1 MTEPMHPGDPI
12 YLGLQIS
19 QLRFEI
25 EHRRP
30 PTREESLALVGE
42 RLDCD
47 DETAEAIMA
56 SVDRTLELEKMAHDI
71 LEDVLPDIMGGALSG
86 FMRRR

>member
-1 MTEPMHPGDPI
+1 MTEAMHPADPI

-30 PTREESLALVGE
+30 PTNDESLALVRE

-47 DETAEAIMA
+47 DETAEGVLA
-56 SVDRTLELEKMAHDI
+56 SVGRTLELEKMAHD
-71 LEDVLPDIMGGALSG
+71 LLDRVMPDIMGGAFAG
-86 FMRRR
+86 FARRR

>member
-1 MTEPMHPGDPI
+1 MTEPMHPSDPI

-30 PTREESLALVGE
+30 PTRDESLTLVRE

-47 DETAEAIMA
+47 DETAKGILA
-56 SVDRTLELEKMAHDI
+56 SVGRTLELEKMAHDI
-71 LEDVLPDIMGGALSG
+71 LDRVMPDIMGGALSG